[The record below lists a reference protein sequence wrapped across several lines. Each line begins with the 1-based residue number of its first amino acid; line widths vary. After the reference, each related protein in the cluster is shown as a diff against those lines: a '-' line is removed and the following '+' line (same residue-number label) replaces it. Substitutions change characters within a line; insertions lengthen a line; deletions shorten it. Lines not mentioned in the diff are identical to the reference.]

1 LKKDRNEKKLK
12 RIQKP
17 RKEEDCDDGREK
29 TINKNCLTHGTAQ
42 RPL

>member
-17 RKEEDCDDGREK
+17 RKEDCDDGREK
-29 TINKNCLTHGTAQ
+29 TLNKNCLTHGTAQ